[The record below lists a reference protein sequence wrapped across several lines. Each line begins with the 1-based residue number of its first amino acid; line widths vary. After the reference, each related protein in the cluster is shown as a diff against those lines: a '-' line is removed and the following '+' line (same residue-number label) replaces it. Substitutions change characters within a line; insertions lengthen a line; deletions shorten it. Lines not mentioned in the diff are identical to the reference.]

1 MIIEIGHL
9 WHCKC
14 LCLTPFLLPFF
25 LDPIWVFLLSHNC
38 SAHLPAHYPHPA
50 ADSLG
55 TAQEFLTP
63 ASPASTVPCST
74 FPLSFRCSP
83 HLWPK
88 TENKLA
94 TDFPLPSLREQ
105 TWGWCSSPS
114 HESVKEVL
122 VPPGLATVSLEL
134 LAQLMP
140 ISEKR
145 LNRAQEKCYRLSAK

>member
-1 MIIEIGHL
+1 MITETGHL

-14 LCLTPFLLPFF
+14 LCLTPFHLPVFP
-25 LDPIWVFLLSHNC
+25 DPVCAFPLAHNC

-55 TAQEFLTP
+55 TAQEFLAP

-88 TENKLA
+88 TRNKLA
-94 TDFPLPSLREQ
+94 TDFPLPSLWKQ
-105 TWGWCSSPS
+105 SWGWRSSPS
-114 HESVKEVL
+114 HKSVKGVL

-145 LNRAQEKCYRLSAK
+145 LNRAQEKRYRLSAK